1 MMNERM
7 KLANA
12 YHDKKFNCA
21 QSVLLAFGDKT
32 GLDEKTAR
40 AIAGGMGGGVGGC
53 KEEICGA
60 LSGAV
65 LALGMLL
72 PHVEEDDQAAKERI
86 YGTVSE
92 FRRRFTERFGYCRC
106 GDLLNNEASEA
117 DRKWADEIG
126 AERVCPV
133 FIMETVRMLEDYLQE
148 LGL

>member
-106 GDLLNNEASEA
+106 GELLNNEASEA

>member
-40 AIAGGMGGGVGGC
+40 AIADGMGGGVGGC

-86 YGTVSE
+86 YATVSE

-106 GDLLNNEASEA
+106 GDLLNHEASEA
-117 DRKWADEIG
+117 DRKWAEKLG

-133 FIMETVRMLEDYLQE
+133 FIMETVRLLEDYLRE

>member
-72 PHVEEDDQAAKERI
+72 PHV
-86 YGTVSE
+86 
-92 FRRRFTERFGYCRC
+92 
-106 GDLLNNEASEA
+106 
-117 DRKWADEIG
+117 
-126 AERVCPV
+126 
-133 FIMETVRMLEDYLQE
+133 
-148 LGL
+148 

>member
-1 MMNERM
+1 MIHVIE
-7 KLANA
+7 
-12 YHDKKFNCA
+12 
-21 QSVLLAFGDKT
+21 
-32 GLDEKTAR
+32 TALP
-40 AIAGGMGGGVGGC
+40 VF
-53 KEEICGA
+53 
-60 LSGAV
+60 LT

-106 GDLLNNEASEA
+106 GELLNNEASEA

>member
-117 DRKWADEIG
+117 DR
-126 AERVCPV
+126 
-133 FIMETVRMLEDYLQE
+133 
-148 LGL
+148 

>member
-1 MMNERM
+1 MMTKRM
-7 KLANA
+7 ELANA
-12 YHDKKFNCA
+12 CHNKKFNCA

>member
-32 GLDEKTAR
+32 GLDDKTAR

>member
-133 FIMETVRMLEDYLQE
+133 FIMETVRMLEDYLHE

>member
-1 MMNERM
+1 MMTKRM
-7 KLANA
+7 ELANA
-12 YHDKKFNCA
+12 CHNKKFNCA
-21 QSVLLAFGDKT
+21 QSVLLAFCDKT

-40 AIAGGMGGGVGGC
+40 AIAGGLGGGVGGC

-72 PHVEEDDQAAKERI
+72 PHVEEDDQAAKERV
-86 YGTVSE
+86 YAVTAE
-92 FRRRFTERFGYCRC
+92 FRRRFMERFGWCRC
-106 GDLLNNEASEA
+106 GELLTNEASEA
-117 DRKWADEIG
+117 DRKWAAELG

-133 FIMETVRMLEDYLQE
+133 FIMETVHLLEDYLQE

>member
-1 MMNERM
+1 MMTKRM
-7 KLANA
+7 ELANTC
-12 YHDKKFNCA
+12 HNKKFNCA
-21 QSVLLAFGDKT
+21 QSVLLAFCDKT

-65 LALGMLL
+65 LTLGMLL
-72 PHVEEDDQAAKERI
+72 PHVEEDDQAAKERV
-86 YGTVSE
+86 YAVTAE
-92 FRRRFTERFGYCRC
+92 FRRRFMERFGWCRC
-106 GDLLNNEASEA
+106 GELLTNEASEA
-117 DRKWADEIG
+117 DRKWAAELG

-133 FIMETVRMLEDYLQE
+133 FIMETVRLLEDYLQE

>member
-1 MMNERM
+1 MMTKRM
-7 KLANA
+7 ELANA
-12 YHDKKFNCA
+12 CHNKKFNCA
-21 QSVLLAFGDKT
+21 QSVLLAFCDKT

-65 LALGMLL
+65 LTLGMLL
-72 PHVEEDDQAAKERI
+72 PHVEEDDQAAKERV
-86 YGTVSE
+86 YAVTAE
-92 FRRRFTERFGYCRC
+92 FRRRFMERFGWCRC
-106 GDLLNNEASEA
+106 GELLANEASEA
-117 DRKWADEIG
+117 DRKWAAELG

-133 FIMETVRMLEDYLQE
+133 FIMETVRLLEDYLQE

>member
-1 MMNERM
+1 MTKRM
-7 KLANA
+7 ELADA

-32 GLDEKTAR
+32 GLAEETAR

-65 LALGMLL
+65 LTLGMLL
-72 PHVEEDDQAAKERI
+72 PHVEEDDQPAKDRI
-86 YGTVSE
+86 YAAVSE
-92 FRRRFTERFGYCRC
+92 FRRRFMERFGWGRC
-106 GDLLNNEASEA
+106 DELLNNEASEA
-117 DRKWADEIG
+117 DRKWAAELG
-126 AERVCPV
+126 AEKVCPV

>member
-86 YGTVSE
+86 YATVSE
-92 FRRRFTERFGYCRC
+92 FRSRFTQRFGYCRC

-133 FIMETVRMLEDYLQE
+133 FIMETVRLLEEYLKE

>member
-133 FIMETVRMLEDYLQE
+133 FIMETVQMLEDYLQE

>member
-133 FIMETVRMLEDYLQE
+133 FIMETVRMLEDYLEE

>member
-133 FIMETVRMLEDYLQE
+133 FIMETVRMLEDYLKE

>member
-12 YHDKKFNCA
+12 CHDKKFNCA

-32 GLDEKTAR
+32 SLDENTAR

-86 YGTVSE
+86 YAVTSE
-92 FRRRFTERFGYCRC
+92 FRRRFTQRFGYCRC
-106 GDLLNNEASEA
+106 GELLNNEASEA

-126 AERVCPV
+126 AEKVCPV
-133 FIMETVRMLEDYLQE
+133 FIMETVRLLEEYLKE